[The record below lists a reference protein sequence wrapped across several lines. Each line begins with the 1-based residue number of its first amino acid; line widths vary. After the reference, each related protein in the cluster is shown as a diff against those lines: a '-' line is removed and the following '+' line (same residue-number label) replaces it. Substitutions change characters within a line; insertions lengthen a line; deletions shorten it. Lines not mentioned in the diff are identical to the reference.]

1 MRLTS
6 FTDYAL
12 RLLLLAQDAKGEL
25 ITIEDAANRYRISR
39 AHLMKIA
46 NELTRAGFLTAVRG
60 RGGGLRLGRPG
71 AEIRIGDVV
80 RATEPDFALV
90 ECFAS
95 GNECTLTGFCRLP
108 PVLRRA
114 SGAFLHELDKVTLA
128 EMSISAMPPA
138 PGRKPAAPRST

>member
-12 RLLLLAQDAKGEL
+12 RLLLMAEEANGEL

-39 AHLMKIA
+39 GHLMKIA
-46 NELTRAGFLTAVRG
+46 NQLTKEGLLTAVRG
-60 RGGGLRLGRPG
+60 RGGGLRLGRE
-71 AEIRIGDVV
+71 ASKIRIGDVV
-80 RATEPDFALV
+80 RATEPDFAVV

-114 SGAFLHELDKVTLA
+114 VAAFLEELDRVTLA
-128 EMSISAMPPA
+128 EMSVMAPA
-138 PGRKPAAPRST
+138 RKAASTRGTSPR

>member
-12 RLLLLAQDAKGEL
+12 RLLLMAEQAKGEL

-39 AHLMKIA
+39 GHLMKIA
-46 NELTRAGFLTAVRG
+46 NQLTRVGLLTPVRG
-60 RGGGLRLGRPG
+60 RGGGLRLGRD
-71 AEIRIGDVV
+71 ASKIRIGDVV
-80 RATEPDFALV
+80 RATEPDFAVV

-114 SGAFLHELDKVTLA
+114 VSAFLEELDKVTLA
-128 EMSISAMPPA
+128 EMSVASLVRLSPA
-138 PGRKPAAPRST
+138 TGGASPT